1 MMKNEPINV
10 QKLLEKAKAS
20 EHKEAYRQIERNKTY
35 RIGIGARVETTTPSF
50 FVEIII
56 NLTLESNEVNI
67 HHLEKTIN
75 CLKHLREKNYTLT
88 YQDFNCISCEAN
100 IEPQNL
106 TKEYT
111 TALKLLKTFKLS

>member
-1 MMKNEPINV
+1 MKNKPINV
-10 QKLLEKAKAS
+10 QALLEKAKVN

-35 RIGIGARVETTTPSF
+35 RIGIGARVENTPSF

-56 NLTLESNEVNI
+56 SLTLGSNEVDI
-67 HHLEKTIN
+67 HYLEKAIN
-75 CLKHLREKNYTLT
+75 CLKHLREKNYALT
-88 YQDFNCISCEAN
+88 YQDFNCIACEIN

-111 TALKLLKTFKLS
+111 TTLKLIKRILN